1 MENVISLALPALL
14 AVIALKL
21 LLKPLKWGLR
31 SAVHAFG
38 GFACLW
44 LINTTA
50 CITGLYLP
58 VNAVTVLLTGTL
70 GIPGLALIALLE
82 CGSVLTG

>member
-1 MENVISLALPALL
+1 MENVLSTILPALL

-31 SAVHAFG
+31 TAVHG
-38 GFACLW
+38 LSGFACLW

-50 CITGLYLP
+50 CVTGLYLP

-70 GIPGLALIALLE
+70 GIPGLALVALLE